1 MIPYKQIGDNLTVNE
16 FNGVISLLRDN
27 TKLNEKIQINTS
39 TVKGNYGEY
48 VFDFQEATV
57 LDNGILIT
65 NETLSTIG
73 TVKLTK
79 AVFPHSNYFL
89 DLKIYS
95 SEDVGISDMEHT
107 DYIITEL
114 TIPLR
119 SDMAVN
125 IPFETLEMNN
135 IINFDATIRINHKD
149 LVIKGTSHINLSADK
164 SQAGCDEQV
173 LFTARYV
180 DDDNVPISDAVINFY
195 EGETL
200 LGYDT
205 TDEEGYASIT
215 HSFNILG
222 SHTIFATYESIT
234 SNNVN
239 ITVTKHTL
247 TLNLSANTNSAF
259 VGMDISVN
267 GSLKDGTLGI
277 SGKSVELYD
286 GQTLLATLTT
296 GSDGSFSTSV
306 TMPSADMSLLAV
318 YTDSTGH
325 YTDATSQNVPITKVT
340 EYTEVTFDGT
350 LFKPP
355 ASASSPNFYGTNV
368 IIDYGD
374 STVSVSNNYNHT
386 YSTSGEHIIK
396 IYNAEGINPHCFE
409 NVNISSIKLSNDV
422 KSINISAFAG
432 CSNLSNVELGS
443 VESIGR
449 YSFFNCIFESINIPK
464 SVVFMNG
471 ESFTRNNSVPL
482 KEIVL
487 NWDSV
492 TLPLQYNQGWVN
504 YVTGFE
510 HFLIPQGT
518 TSLYVE
524 KDYPSAKLVE
534 DATYSDMVV
543 SADKSILSYADGDKA
558 TLYAQLTDGQGQ
570 SVAVSGV
577 QITFKNG
584 NATLGTA
591 TTDNSGKATLTEG
604 YTSTGAGDVTITVT
618 DGISLTKSFV
628 VQDCYYFDSQT
639 IDKNRYT
646 VASGGA
652 SITYGSNGC
661 TITGTASSNTFV
673 KNTALTLPS
682 EYEAT
687 FEITACSGTE
697 SSNGYAYGGVAF
709 DDWFTDWYSTDASD
723 NYRLSTTTKLSSHYS
738 KIQANDV
745 IKIVRENG
753 TMKQYINDVLVST
766 DSNIDHTGY
775 FQHRTYSKNQVGR
788 SLTVKNLKIKP
799 L

>member
-27 TKLNEKIQINTS
+27 TKLNENIQINTS

-95 SEDVGISDMEHT
+95 SEDVGISDMEHS

-135 IINFDATIRINHKD
+135 IIDFDATIRINHKD

-164 SQAGCDEQV
+164 SQAGWDEQV

-180 DDDNVPISDAVINFY
+180 DDDNVPIRDAVINFY

-215 HSFNILG
+215 HSFNTI
-222 SHTIFATYESIT
+222 SNHTIFATYESIT

-239 ITVTKHTL
+239 INVTKHTL

-259 VGMDISVN
+259 VGMNINVT
-267 GSLKDGTLGI
+267 GSLKDGANGI
-277 SGKSVELYD
+277 IGQDVELYD

-296 GSDGSFSTSV
+296 GNDGSFSTSV
-306 TMPSADMSLLAV
+306 TMPSADMSLIAM
-318 YTDSTGH
+318 YDDTTGL
-325 YTDATSQNVPITKVT
+325 YNDATSQNVPITKVT
-340 EYTEVTFDGT
+340 EYTEVTFNGT
-350 LFKPP
+350 TFQSPV
-355 ASASSPNFYGTNV
+355 SAQSPNFYGTNV

-374 STVSVSNNYNHT
+374 GTVNVSNNYNHT

-396 IYNAEGINPHCFE
+396 IYNAEGINAYCFE

-422 KSINISAFAG
+422 KSIGIYAFTG

-443 VESIGR
+443 VESIGY
-449 YSFFNCIFESINIPK
+449 YSFFNCIFESINIPN
-464 SVVFMNG
+464 SVVLMNG
-471 ESFTRNNSVPL
+471 ASFTRNNSVPL

-492 TLPLQYNQGWVN
+492 TLPLEYNSYWID
-504 YVTGFE
+504 YITGFE

-518 TSLYVE
+518 TSVYVA
-524 KDYPSAKLVE
+524 KGYPSNLLVE
-534 DATYSDMVV
+534 DSQYADIVG
-543 SADKSILSYADGDKA
+543 SAEKSILSYEDREK
-558 TLYAQLTDGQGQ
+558 TNLYAQLVDSQGNPV
-570 SVAVSGV
+570 SVAGV
-577 QITFKNG
+577 EITFK
-584 NATLGTA
+584 LGDEVLGSSETMS
-591 TTDNSGKATLTEG
+591 NGKATLLNG

-618 DGISLTKSFV
+618 DGISLTKTFV
-628 VQDCYYFDSQT
+628 VHDYLFVPKLDGTDSKYQIIGTTTISNGEMSGGSGYLSTAWNNSNDWVLTCDFKFDNNNCALLLIKPNETSRDKNEIMVRNTNCYSYVNGVSSTIGSLSLSANNYYNVEITKQSSTITIKVNNQT
-639 IDKNRYT
+639 IT
-646 VASGGA
+646 TSWTLASTLESMCIGVDTWA
-652 SITYGSNGC
+652 
-661 TITGTASSNTFV
+661 
-673 KNTALTLPS
+673 NTAT
-682 EYEAT
+682 
-687 FEITACSGTE
+687 
-697 SSNGYAYGGVAF
+697 
-709 DDWFTDWYSTDASD
+709 
-723 NYRLSTTTKLSSHYS
+723 
-738 KIQANDV
+738 
-745 IKIVRENG
+745 IKNIIV
-753 TMKQYINDVLVST
+753 
-766 DSNIDHTGY
+766 
-775 FQHRTYSKNQVGR
+775 
-788 SLTVKNLKIKP
+788 KP